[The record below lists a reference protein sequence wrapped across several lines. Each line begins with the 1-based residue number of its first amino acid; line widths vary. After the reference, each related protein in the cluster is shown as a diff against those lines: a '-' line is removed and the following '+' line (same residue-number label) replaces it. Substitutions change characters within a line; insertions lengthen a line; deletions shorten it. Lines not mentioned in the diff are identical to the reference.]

1 MQDEVQLFF
10 SALESG
16 VLGAHSREFPQEYR
30 QRDISTMFIRQ
41 SVNLF
46 TALNLLT
53 GTSMFP
59 QNTRQLFV
67 LLASSME
74 EFTDSLPTELK
85 ATFEEAR
92 IHQLGTMIQL
102 TENNGFYVEDG
113 YEFLK
118 RIRSHKI
125 QSSLTPLEEYVGQ
138 KLYLAMRK
146 ENYSEYDY
154 VSIRSFLCDPL
165 NVYVPMDC
173 LLQTKE
179 QSEFIR
185 KYSDIHELAYVPLKA
200 NKTEIYCCPTCG
212 AVLFEAGDAGYH
224 CAGSNNCNRVLQRK
238 VSHRIPVQSSDLWVL
253 NTSAVHNIFT
263 PGQFEKKIEA
273 QLQTILK
280 QSSCFEY
287 ERWPEFDLWD
297 FRIKFKNGVVWAI
310 DAKMTDKPIYLIDD
324 MRKHINKGFAE
335 DRVLYVLP
343 NRQKKTL
350 VSAIKKEIE
359 GTKIS
364 CVTLSE
370 LTNLLRNEVSL

>member
-1 MQDEVQLFF
+1 MQDKVQLFF
-10 SALESG
+10 SALECG
-16 VLGAHSREFPQEYR
+16 VLGAHSRAFPQEYR
-30 QRDISTMFIRQ
+30 QRDMSTMFIRQ

-46 TALNLLT
+46 AALNLLT

-59 QNTRQLFV
+59 QNTRQLFEF
-67 LLASSME
+67 LASSME

-102 TENNGFYVEDG
+102 TEDNGFYVEDG

-125 QSSLTPLEEYVGQ
+125 QSSLTPFEEYVGQ

-154 VSIRSFLCDPL
+154 VSIRSFLCNPL
-165 NVYVPMDC
+165 NVYVPMDR

-179 QSEFIR
+179 QTEFIR
-185 KYSDIHELAYVPLKA
+185 KYSDIHELAYVPLKTK
-200 NKTEIYCCPTCG
+200 KTEIHCCPTCG
-212 AVLFEAGDAGYH
+212 AVLFEAGNAGYH
-224 CAGSNNCNRVLQRK
+224 CAGSNNCNHVLQRK
-238 VSHRIPVQSSDLWVL
+238 VPRRIPVQSSDLWVL

-263 PGQFEKKIEA
+263 PGQFERKIEA
-273 QLQTILK
+273 QLQTILE

-310 DAKMTDKPIYLIDD
+310 DVKMTDKPIYLIDD

-343 NRQKKTL
+343 NRQKKAL
-350 VSAIKKEIE
+350 LSAIKKEIE